1 MRMKIY
7 CTDDEARDFEIFLK
21 NLPQNPYVEMLRTAF
36 KNHEHPLDELEIRK
50 DKLEYKEP
58 AKKLKEPMIFK
69 SKPNPQVIFKDCT
82 FNLGE
87 PGPQGPMGPKGDKGD
102 PGYINAPGDINDMV
116 YRPTK
121 DFTITCNTGE
131 LKEEE

>member
-7 CTDDEARDFEIFLK
+7 CTDDEARDFEIFLI

-69 SKPNPQVIFKDCT
+69 SKPNHQIIFKDCT

-87 PGPQGPMGPKGDKGD
+87 LRPKGDKGD
-102 PGYINAPGDINDMV
+102 QGSLGPIDDLV
-116 YRPTK
+116 WRPTQ
-121 DFTITCNTGE
+121 DFAVTCNTA
-131 LKEEE
+131 LAKEEE